1 MEPAG
6 DITDSNYFAAGFV
19 KKCGGKRAHIAK
31 SLDHSRRFRKIHF
44 KLRSCFT
51 NSEIYTAA
59 CGSFPAERATQID
72 GLSGDYTRAITV
84 ILTVFVHKPR
94 HDLSIGVDVRG
105 GDVFIH
111 TNDWTDPSKEP
122 SRQLFQFPFGIVSW
136 IYGYAAFSTTV
147 RDIHYGSLVSHE
159 SGQGPHFV
167 QIDFLMVTDPTLKRT
182 PGVVV
187 LNAIPL
193 EDGQRAVV
201 PIEWYFDGKFTI
213 GHHE

>member
-1 MEPAG
+1 M
-6 DITDSNYFAAGFV
+6 
-19 KKCGGKRAHIAK
+19 
-31 SLDHSRRFRKIHF
+31 
-44 KLRSCFT
+44 
-51 NSEIYTAA
+51 
-59 CGSFPAERATQID
+59 
-72 GLSGDYTRAITV
+72 

-94 HDLSIGVDVRG
+94 HDLSGGVDVWG

-111 TNDWTDPSKEP
+111 TNDWTDPSEEP
-122 SRQLFQFPFGIVSW
+122 SRQLFQFPFGIVPW

-167 QIDFLMVTDPTLKRT
+167 QINFLMVTDPTLKRT
-182 PGVVV
+182 SGVVV

-201 PIEWYFDGKFTI
+201 PIEWYFDGKFPI